1 MGIFKRFMSGKKGDF
16 NGDAKR
22 QELFLRVKEILAKEL
37 EIKDPQKIQLTTNL
51 QEDLGVESLH
61 TIELVMAFEEAF
73 NIDIPDEDAEKALTV
88 KQIVEYLERKI
99 IENQSKERKTWV

>member
-1 MGIFKRFMSGKKGDF
+1 MGIFKRFIPTKKGDF
-16 NGDAKR
+16 SQDRTAKR
-22 QELFLRVKEILAKEL
+22 KELFLKVRKILAKEL
-37 EIKDPQKIQLTTNL
+37 KIEDSQKIQLITNL

-88 KQIVEYLERKI
+88 KDIIDYLEKKI
-99 IENQSKERKTWV
+99 FEIKQSNS